1 MNNKSQ
7 NQLFPFTITIADGF
21 SKYEYKIEFPEDV
34 AIYDIIEAIGKKF
47 KVEVPKEGKYVPVE
61 D

>member
-1 MNNKSQ
+1 MNKPQ
-7 NQLFPFTITIADGF
+7 NELFTITIADGF
-21 SKYEYKIEFPEDV
+21 STYQYEMKLPDNV